1 MAANIVEIVDLRG
14 YFETLRGEVHALN
27 GVNVR
32 IEEGKVTGLVGE
44 TGSGKTVT
52 ALNIPRLMPENFN
65 YVSGEV
71 LFRGDNLLEWPEER
85 MEGFRGDGVGV
96 AFQDPKAALNPVFT
110 VGEQLGRVLR
120 THTGVSSNEARQAA
134 LKILD
139 RVQITDPER
148 TIRQYAH
155 ELSGGMA
162 QRVMVAMAVIHPPQL
177 LILDEPTT
185 GLDVTVQAEII
196 SMLRDLVD
204 ALGLTVLLI
213 THDLGVV
220 GELCDNVAV
229 MYAGRVMEF
238 GDIEQVFETP
248 SNPYTRELLHSTE
261 SVEGGVGDLYSIPGA
276 PPDLRNLGMGCY
288 FGDRCPSVEDECT
301 TEPEL
306 RTVAAG
312 HVSLCHFAQQFAGM
326 AGPLH
331 TQRRDQTEGREVVGE
346 R

>member
-1 MAANIVEIVDLRG
+1 MSVNLLEIRDLRG
-14 YFETLRGEVHALN
+14 YFDTIGGEVHALN
-27 GVNVR
+27 GVNVV
-32 IEEGKVTGLVGE
+32 IAEGKVTGLVGE

-52 ALNIPRLMPENFN
+52 SLNIPRLMAENFR
-65 YVSGEV
+65 YSSGEV
-71 LFRGDNLLEWPEER
+71 LFRGEDVLTWPEDR
-85 MEGFRGDGVGV
+85 MQKFRGSGVGI

-120 THTGVSSNEARQAA
+120 THTDATKQEAKDAA
-134 LKILD
+134 LEILNRVKID
-139 RVQITDPER
+139 DPER

-162 QRVMVAMAVIHPPQL
+162 QRVMVALAVIHPPDL

-204 ALGLTVLLI
+204 EMGLTVLLI

-238 GDIEQVFETP
+238 GDISQVFERP
-248 SNPYTRELLHSTE
+248 ANPYTRELLRSTE

-276 PPDLRNLGMGCY
+276 PPDLRNLNAGCY
-288 FGDRCPSVEDECT
+288 FEDRCPAGETICLTVPDVFEVE
-301 TEPEL
+301 
-306 RTVAAG
+306 AG
-312 HVSLCHFAQQFAGM
+312 HSSMCHFAERHFAM
-326 AGPLH
+326 PGPLH
-331 TQRRDQTEGREVVGE
+331 ISGIRADSVEGPDEQ
-346 R
+346 

>member
-1 MAANIVEIVDLRG
+1 MSANIVEIRDLRG
-14 YFETLRGEVHALN
+14 HFDTIRGEVHALN
-27 GVNVR
+27 GVNVG

-52 ALNIPRLMPENFN
+52 ALNIPRLMPENFHHT
-65 YVSGEV
+65 SGDV
-71 LFRGDNLLEWPEER
+71 LFRGQNILSWSESK

-120 THTGVSSNEARQAA
+120 THTGVNSDEARKAA
-134 LKILD
+134 IKILD

-204 ALGLTVLLI
+204 AMGLTVLLI

-238 GDIEQVFETP
+238 GDIEQVFERP
-248 SNPYTRELLHSTE
+248 SNPYTRELLRSTE
-261 SVEGGVGDLYSIPGA
+261 SVEGGVGELYSIPGA
-276 PPDLRNLGMGCY
+276 PPDLRNLGEGCY
-288 FGDRCPSVEDECT
+288 FRDRCPTVEEDCST
-301 TEPEL
+301 VPEL
-306 RTVAAG
+306 HQVGAG
-312 HVSLCHFAQQFAGM
+312 HHSLCHFAGRFAEM
-326 AGPLH
+326 PGPLH
-331 TQRRDQTEGREVVGE
+331 TQRRDQQEGREVVGE